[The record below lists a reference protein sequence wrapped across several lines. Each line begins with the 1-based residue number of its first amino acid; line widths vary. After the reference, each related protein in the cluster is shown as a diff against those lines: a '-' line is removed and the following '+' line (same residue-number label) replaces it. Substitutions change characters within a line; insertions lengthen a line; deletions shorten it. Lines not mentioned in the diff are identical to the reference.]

1 VAAARTDEPAFCA
14 DEPLPTGAPLLAE
27 ELAPLLAEELVPW
40 EEPELAEELEPL
52 LAELEPLR
60 AEAPLLAE
68 ELVPWEELAEELE
81 RLLAE
86 ELVPWEEPEL
96 AEELEPLLAEELV
109 PWEEPVEAEP
119 DRGCPLLLLL
129 SEAGVGSAK
138 AARGVVKAR
147 ASDRLP
153 VVTSRRE

>member
-27 ELAPLLAEELVPW
+27 EL
-40 EEPELAEELEPL
+40 
-52 LAELEPLR
+52 
-60 AEAPLLAE
+60 APLLAE